1 MEMNKFNNTYIRAFN
16 NIMLFDWLDLESGVV
31 FHRRS
36 AVNKTMMDY
45 YHMPTVYTSFAPM
58 MGVKILPWQ
67 KGPIFTFTWERGI
80 KNVFSSNI
88 SYERWES
95 DAQWKIRM
103 HSLRTLSLRAGY
115 GTYSLREQ
123 NYFVD
128 FDNFQETNLPDGW
141 NDDWTGDFQLLN
153 GSEFNRSNYY
163 IRANATYESPLMI
176 ATWIPYVG
184 KFIEKERFY
193 INSVLLERTRP
204 YFEIGYG
211 FTNRYISVAGFA
223 SFKNS
228 QFERVGFKFD
238 FEIFRRW

>member
-1 MEMNKFNNTYIRAFN
+1 
-16 NIMLFDWLDLESGVV
+16 
-31 FHRRS
+31 
-36 AVNKTMMDY
+36 
-45 YHMPTVYTSFAPM
+45 
-58 MGVKILPWQ
+58 
-67 KGPIFTFTWERGI
+67 
-80 KNVFSSNI
+80 
-88 SYERWES
+88 
-95 DAQWKIRM
+95 
-103 HSLRTLSLRAGY
+103 
-115 GTYSLREQ
+115 
-123 NYFVD
+123 
-128 FDNFQETNLPDGW
+128 
-141 NDDWTGDFQLLN
+141 
-153 GSEFNRSNYY
+153 
-163 IRANATYESPLMI
+163 MI